1 MLSEVQDAPRPPA
14 RVTAV
19 ISLKGGVGKTTTAVH
34 LAAAL
39 AGDGAEVLLIDLD
52 PNGSAGLSLGLTS
65 GQREHNAADVV
76 LGGLP
81 LLDAVGETDVDNL
94 DLVTA
99 SPDLRRADVELRST
113 SRRHHVL
120 REALA
125 PVLGRYDYVFID
137 CAPYWNDLMKGALV
151 ASDTFI
157 VPTTP
162 HFLSLDGV
170 AQLVESAERIALHA
184 GHPCRF
190 LGAVLTAV
198 DYRIRATHRRVREI
212 RDRFGAK
219 VFAVE
224 VRTNI
229 SLAEAP
235 AEGQTVFQF
244 APYATG
250 AKAYRLLAEEFLGLL
265 PPKAAVAPAPPA
277 AAPRRPPVGR
287 A

>member
-1 MLSEVQDAPRPPA
+1 MRTEGPSPAASPA
-14 RVTAV
+14 RVTSV
-19 ISLKGGVGKTTTAVH
+19 VSLKGGVGKTTTAVH

-39 AGDGAEVLLIDLD
+39 ALGGARVLLIDLD
-52 PNGSAGLSLGLTS
+52 PNGSAGLSLGLSS
-65 GQREHNAADVV
+65 GLREHNAADVM
-76 LGGLP
+76 LRGHA
-81 LLDAVGETDVDNL
+81 LDDAIGATGVSNL

-99 SPDLRRADVELRST
+99 SPDLRRADVELRSL

-120 REALA
+120 REAVA
-125 PVLGRYDYVFID
+125 AVATRYDHIFID

-151 ASDTFI
+151 ASDAFI

-162 HFLSLDGV
+162 HFLATDGV
-170 AQLVESAERIALHA
+170 AHLVESAERIAWHA

-190 LGAVLTAV
+190 LGAVLTSV
-198 DYRIRATHRRVREI
+198 DYRIRATRRRVREV

-224 VRTNI
+224 IRTNI

-250 AKAYRLLAEEFLGLL
+250 AKAYRLLAEEFLSLL
-265 PPKAAVAPAPPA
+265 PARPTVAPAPSLTPS
-277 AAPRRPPVGR
+277 RPPV